1 MSSARLVAR
10 TRPLPGPVDLLT
22 AAGPDGVVFVRA
34 GVGLAGRGEA
44 LRVPTAGVSEA
55 LAAVDRDDAVGA
67 PGCGPVAFGALPFD
81 RTGWDAAE
89 LVIPAVTWAVADD
102 GRAWVTTV
110 APVGDPEPPPDLDD
124 GPPSPGASGPS
135 RFTVEPGRP
144 PDEWCDLVAQA
155 TAAMAGGAFEKVV
168 LAREVEVVADEPF
181 VVADLLGRLRAAYPT
196 CFVAHVDGFVAA
208 SPELLV
214 GRRGD
219 VVRAH
224 PMAGTAPRGGD
235 EASDARLAADL
246 LASPTYRHEHQV
258 TIDVV
263 HDTLLDFC
271 SYVDDEGEPSVVPIA
286 NVQHLATWVEGRL
299 SHPPASVL
307 ELARALHP
315 TPAVCGRPR
324 EAAEAFIVA
333 HEGFD
338 RGRYAGTYGWVDAD
352 GNGDWAVGIRC
363 AELDGAVAR
372 AFAGNGIVA
381 DSDPATELRETRAKL
396 QAMLGALVR
405 P

>member
-1 MSSARLVAR
+1 MTLLAR
-10 TRPLPGPVDLLT
+10 TRPLAGAVDLLA
-22 AAGPDGVVFVRA
+22 AAGPDGVLFERA

-44 LRVPTAGVSEA
+44 VRARVPDAVDL
-55 LAAVDRDDAVGA
+55 LAAMARDDDVGR

-81 RTGWDAAE
+81 RARWDVAE
-89 LVIPAVTWAVADD
+89 LLVPSVTWGVD
-102 GRAWVTTV
+102 GDGGAWVTTV
-110 APVGDPEPPPDLDD
+110 GHEADPVHEAPLVGELPPAPPVG
-124 GPPSPGASGPS
+124 GPS
-135 RFTVEPGRP
+135 TFTLTPGRP
-144 PDEWCDLVAQA
+144 PEQWCDLVARA
-155 TAAMAGGAFEKVV
+155 TREMAAGRLEKVV
-168 LAREVEVVADEPF
+168 LAREVTVEADAPF
-181 VVADLLGRLRAAYPT
+181 VVADLLTRLRAAYPG

-235 EASDARLAADL
+235 PDADARLAAAL

-271 SYVDDEGEPSVVPIA
+271 SYVDDEGEPSVVAIA

-324 EAAEAFIVA
+324 DAAEAFIAA

-338 RGRYAGTYGWVDAD
+338 RGRYAGAYGWVDAE

-363 AELDGAVAR
+363 AELDGATAK
-372 AFAGNGIVA
+372 AYAGNGIVA

-396 QAMLGALVR
+396 QAILSALVR

>member
-1 MSSARLVAR
+1 MTLLAR
-10 TRPLPGPVDLLT
+10 TRPLAGEVDLLA
-22 AAGPDGVVFVRA
+22 AAGPDGVLFERA
-34 GVGLAGRGEA
+34 GSGLAGRGEA
-44 LRVPTAGVSEA
+44 MRVRVADAAGA
-55 LAAVDRDDAVGA
+55 LAAIERDDTVGRA
-67 PGCGPVAFGALPFD
+67 GCGPVALGALPFD
-81 RTGWDAAE
+81 RSRWDDAE
-89 LVIPAVTWAVADD
+89 LVVPSVVWGRDED
-102 GRAWVTTV
+102 GNAWVTTIGPAGSEVHEAPDV
-110 APVGDPEPPPDLDD
+110 AELPAAPAVG
-124 GPPSPGASGPS
+124 GPS
-135 RFTVEPGRP
+135 AFTVTPGRP
-144 PDEWCDLVAQA
+144 PEEWCDLVALA
-155 TAAMAGGAFEKVV
+155 TAAMAAGELEKVV
-168 LAREVEVVADEPF
+168 LAREITVEADRPF
-181 VVADLLGRLRAAYPT
+181 VVADLLTRLRAAYPG

-219 VVRAH
+219 AVRAH

-235 EASDARLAADL
+235 PEGDARLAAAL

-271 SYVDDEGEPSVVPIA
+271 SYVDDEGEPSVVAIA

-299 SHPPASVL
+299 SHPPASVV

-324 EAAEAFIVA
+324 EAAEAFIAA

-338 RGRYAGTYGWVDAD
+338 RRRYAGAYGWVDAD

-363 AELDGAVAR
+363 AELDGRSAR
-372 AFAGNGIVA
+372 AYAGNGIVA

-396 QAMLGALVR
+396 QAILSALLR

>member
-1 MSSARLVAR
+1 MTLLAR
-10 TRPLPGPVDLLT
+10 TRPLAGSVDLLA
-22 AAGPDGVVFVRA
+22 AAGPDGVLFERA
-34 GVGLAGRGEA
+34 GAGLAGRGEA
-44 LRVPTAGVSEA
+44 LRAPVADAAELLAGVA
-55 LAAVDRDDAVGA
+55 RDDEVGRA
-67 PGCGPVAFGALPFD
+67 GCGPVAFGALPFD
-81 RTGWDAAE
+81 RARWAEAE
-89 LVIPAVTWAVADD
+89 LVVPSVVWGVDAD
-102 GRAWVTTV
+102 GTGWVTTV
-110 APVGDPEPPPDLDD
+110 GPADAAHEVPTVEPLLPAPAVG
-124 GPPSPGASGPS
+124 GPS
-135 RFTVEPGRP
+135 AFTVTPGRP
-144 PDEWCDLVAQA
+144 PEEWCDLVRQA
-155 TAAMAGGAFEKVV
+155 TEAMAAGEFDKVV
-168 LAREVEVVADEPF
+168 LAREITVTADEPF
-181 VVADLLGRLRAAYPT
+181 VVADLLTRLRAAYPG

-219 VVRAH
+219 IVRAH

-235 EASDARLAADL
+235 PEDDARLAAAL
-246 LASPTYRHEHQV
+246 LAAPTYRHEHPV

-271 SYVDDEGEPSVVPIA
+271 SYVDDEGEPAIVAIA
-286 NVQHLATWVEGRL
+286 TLQHLASWVEGRL

-324 EAAEAFIVA
+324 EAAEAFIAA

-338 RGRYAGTYGWVDAD
+338 RGRYAGAYGWVDAD

-363 AELDGAVAR
+363 AELDGTTATAY
-372 AFAGNGIVA
+372 AGNGIVA
-381 DSDPATELRETRAKL
+381 ESDPATELRETRVKL
-396 QAMLGALVR
+396 QAILGALLR

>member
-1 MSSARLVAR
+1 MTLLAR
-10 TRPLPGPVDLLT
+10 TRPLAGAVDLLA
-22 AAGPDGVVFVRA
+22 AAGADGVLFERA

-44 LRVPTAGVSEA
+44 LRVPVADA
-55 LAAVDRDDAVGA
+55 AAVLGRIERDDQVGLA
-67 PGCGPVAFGALPFD
+67 GCGPVAFGALPFD
-81 RTGWDAAE
+81 RTRWGDTDL
-89 LVIPAVTWAVADD
+89 LVPSVLWSID
-102 GRAWVTTV
+102 GDGACWVTTV
-110 APVGDPEPPPDLDD
+110 GPPDS
-124 GPPSPGASGPS
+124 GVHEVPPVATRPSTPSVAGPS
-135 RFTVEPGRP
+135 TFSVTPGRP
-144 PDEWCDLVAQA
+144 PHEWCDLVVRA
-155 TAAMAGGAFEKVV
+155 TEAMGDGDLEKVV
-168 LAREVEVVADEPF
+168 LAREITVVADEPF
-181 VVADLLGRLRAAYPT
+181 VVADLLTRLRAAYPS

-235 EASDARLAADL
+235 PESDARLAAAL

-271 SYVDDEGEPSVVPIA
+271 SYVDDEGEPSVVPMA

-324 EAAEAFIVA
+324 EAAEAFIA
-333 HEGFD
+333 ANEGFD
-338 RGRYAGTYGWVDAD
+338 RRRYAGAYGWVDAD

-363 AELDGAVAR
+363 AELDGATAT
-372 AFAGNGIVA
+372 AYAGNGIVV

-396 QAMLGALVR
+396 QAVLSALLR